1 MRMTLELPDTAKLLH
16 LVAIIGDENSNKV
29 DLSTYTE
36 YPKEGRTIKVNNN
49 GHWEAKDNG

>member
-1 MRMTLELPDTAKLLH
+1 MKMTLELPDTAKLLH

-49 GHWEAKDNG
+49 GHWEVKDNG